1 MPKTRDKDDDRPVS
15 EKNQEDIKQLKKDV
29 ERLKRIAFPPTTPR
43 LPGGGFDGGWM
54 GG

>member
-1 MPKTRDKDDDRPVS
+1 MPNTRDKDYQPVS

-43 LPGGGFDGGWM
+43 RPAGGSDGNWM